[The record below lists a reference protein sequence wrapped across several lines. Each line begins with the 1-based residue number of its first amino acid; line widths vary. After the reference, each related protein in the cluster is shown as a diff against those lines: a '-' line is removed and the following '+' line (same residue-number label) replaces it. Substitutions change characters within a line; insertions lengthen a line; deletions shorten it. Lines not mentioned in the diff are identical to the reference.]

1 MKSMKMYI
9 GAKEETEEAIDVQ
22 RDEYPYGLMID
33 LNMECLEKLD
43 KALPDFKPGQ
53 DMSLSARVKV
63 KRIDMSED
71 EDGVQRGSVELQ
83 ITHMDLVDKDSESE
97 AFKEAFKK

>member
-1 MKSMKMYI
+1 MKSMKLD
-9 GAKEETEEAIDVQ
+9 KEEKTEPIEGVDIQ
-22 RDEYPYGLMID
+22 SPEYPYGLRID

-53 DMSLSARVKV
+53 DMSLSAKVKV
-63 KRIDMSED
+63 KRVDMSED
-71 EDGVQRGSVELQ
+71 EDGGQRGSVELQ
-83 ITHMDLVDKDSESE
+83 ITHMDLMDKDSESE